1 MEENDTQEEYKDVMR
16 LRREKTGRTKAQLD
30 LSLATPV
37 KYNKKCL
44 YKCISNKNRT
54 KDNFHFLSDVEGN
67 IVMKDEEKAEVCN
80 ALFAS
85 VLSNKTSFS
94 VGMSWKMRTMSR
106 KKPP

>member
-1 MEENDTQEEYKDVMR
+1 
-16 LRREKTGRTKAQLD
+16 
-30 LSLATPV
+30 
-37 KYNKKCL
+37 
-44 YKCISNKNRT
+44 
-54 KDNFHFLSDVEGN
+54 
-67 IVMKDEEKAEVCN
+67 MKDEEKAEVCN